1 MSFYKKLKIMD
12 KVKSYWPF
20 AIPLIVVIIA
30 SSYWIS
36 KKTNPG
42 PKLIVGIVETE
53 YYDVASE
60 IPGRIK
66 QVYVEVGDTVVKGQ
80 TIAKMKPKAA
90 DAIDSQAKSTVD
102 AANAQLALVKSGARD
117 GEVQVA
123 RNAYLIA
130 QDQLALAEV
139 TWNRVEALFKDS
151 VIAAEERDIAYFKYK
166 SSKNEKNIAFQNY
179 QILKKGARK
188 ETIEIAESVKK
199 QAEGAYEFIHTLSE
213 NVNLLA
219 PHDGI
224 ISSVSIH
231 EEEVVMPASPLIT
244 VMDELDFHVIISIP
258 QKEMSSI
265 KIGAILKG
273 KIPGVEDSSKLH
285 EFEVYHTAVQ
295 LDFADWLPTNQ
306 KSDFDTKTFEIFLRP
321 KADIEGLIP
330 GMTVGFEL

>member
-1 MSFYKKLKIMD
+1 MD

-30 SSYWIS
+30 STYWVS
-36 KKTNPG
+36 EKMSPS

-102 AANAQLALVKSGARD
+102 AANAQLQLVKSGARD

-130 QDQLALAEV
+130 KDGLALAEV
-139 TWNRVEALFKDS
+139 TWNRVEALYKDS
-151 VIAAEERDIAYFKYK
+151 VIASEERDIAYFKYK
-166 SSKNEKNIAFQNY
+166 ASKNEVKIAYQNY
-179 QILKKGARK
+179 KMLKSGARK
-188 ETIEIAESVKK
+188 ETIEIAEAVKQ

-213 NVNLLA
+213 NVNILA

-244 VMDELDFHVIISIP
+244 VMNDLDFHVIISIP
-258 QKEMSSI
+258 QKEMSAI
-265 KIGAILKG
+265 KKGTILKG
-273 KIPGVEDSSKLH
+273 KIPGVTNENEFY

-295 LDFADWLPTNQ
+295 LSFADWLPTNQ
-306 KSDFDTKTFEIFLRP
+306 RSDFDTKTFEIFLRP
-321 KADIEGLIP
+321 KTEIEGLIP

>member
-1 MSFYKKLKIMD
+1 MD

-20 AIPLIVVIIA
+20 AIPLLVIIIA

-36 KKTNPG
+36 KKTSPS

-66 QVYVEVGDTVVKGQ
+66 QVYVSVGDTVVKGQ

-102 AANAQLALVKSGARD
+102 AANAQLQLVKSGARE
-117 GEVQVA
+117 GEVQAA

-130 QDQLALAEV
+130 KDQLELVQA
-139 TWNRVEALFKDS
+139 TWNRIESLYNDS
-151 VIAAEERDIAYFKYK
+151 VIASEERDIAYFKYK
-166 SSKNEKNIAFQNY
+166 ASKNEVNIAYQNY
-179 QILKKGARK
+179 KMIKKGARK
-188 ETIEIAESVKK
+188 ETIEIAEAVKS

-213 NVNLLA
+213 NVNILA

-244 VMDELDFHVIISIP
+244 VMDEEEFHVIISIP
-258 QKEMSSI
+258 QKEMSNI
-265 KIGAILKG
+265 KIGDVLKA
-273 KIPGVEDSSKLH
+273 KIPGVTNDEQFYD
-285 EFEVYHTAVQ
+285 FEVYHIAVQ

-306 KSDFDTKTFEIFLRP
+306 RSDFDTKTFEIFLQP
-321 KADIEGLIP
+321 NTEIEGLIP